1 MKVRVTHRMS
11 WRNTHFTPVCDDNY
25 KANKTERTFGTFS
38 CISGC
43 GSSWSSPSIQS
54 VCTDYS
60 TSEDWATYEG
70 EFKVTLQSSTS
81 PLVLRYDSVKL
92 FDQRKILYVLHLVL
106 YKSMTVLLNMVLYLS
121 YTSCCWIGTLI
132 INPRSSYTITTRI
145 DLSYRQDI
153 AGINS
158 SPVTAMQPIVR
169 LQHGCSHSIKIP
181 GTQKVRFILT

>member
-1 MKVRVTHRMS
+1 MSRIECHGEIPIIPQSAMTVTRPIKQREHLEHSAVLVDVAVRGAVRQYSQCVPTTARQ
-11 WRNTHFTPVCDDNY
+11 
-25 KANKTERTFGTFS
+25 KTGQHMRESLKSLCSLLLPHLLLGTCMIALNF
-38 CISGC
+38 
-43 GSSWSSPSIQS
+43 
-54 VCTDYS
+54 
-60 TSEDWATYEG
+60 
-70 EFKVTLQSSTS
+70 
-81 PLVLRYDSVKL
+81 

-121 YTSCCWIGTLI
+121 YTSCCWIDTLI
-132 INPRSSYTITTRI
+132 INPSSGYTITTRI